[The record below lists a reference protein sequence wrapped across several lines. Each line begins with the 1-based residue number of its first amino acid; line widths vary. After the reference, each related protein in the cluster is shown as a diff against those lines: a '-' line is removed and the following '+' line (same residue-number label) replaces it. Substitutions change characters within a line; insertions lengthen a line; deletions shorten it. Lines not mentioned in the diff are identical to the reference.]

1 MIHMIVPWCSVMD
14 KPADQ
19 SEFYR
24 TICELYDKETADRYT
39 YEQIIPPLEDVC
51 TTGSSILSMPYGDMV
66 GA

>member
-1 MIHMIVPWCSVMD
+1 MIHMIVKWCCVMD

-51 TTGSSILSMPYGDMV
+51 TTGSSNRSMPYGDMV
-66 GA
+66 GV